1 MKRTLI
7 IDMSKNEGKEVFIK
21 GWVYTRRDHGKLI
34 FLDVR
39 DRSALLQAVVNPQ
52 VSQVAYDAAKNLKP
66 QYAIEAKGMVKKRPE
81 GAVNKE
87 LPTGTIELEVSSLV
101 VLSCASELPF
111 DMGGKS
117 LNLQL
122 PTLLDS
128 RSLTLR
134 HDAIR
139 PIFKVQEA
147 LMEGFRRAAQ
157 KLGCTEVFVPT
168 ISASS
173 TEGGAEVFRFPY
185 YKHEAFLIQSPQL
198 YKQIMV
204 GVFERVY
211 VVSHVYRAEP
221 SVTTRHLTES
231 IQLDLEIGFIDG
243 LNDLLDAMEGMY
255 KSMIFYAQ
263 DTCKQELKI
272 LGVAPSVIPD
282 TIPRLTLREAQ
293 KIICNRTGIDHTNE
307 LDLYSEDEKALGAWA
322 KEKHGSDLV
331 TVTHFPTKKR
341 AFYSMPDPKNPE
353 YSLSYDLLYKGV
365 EIASGAQRISDHKEL
380 VEAIEKRGLD
390 PQHFDMYLQA
400 FTYGLPPHG
409 GFSFGLERTTMKLL
423 NLANV
428 REASLFPR
436 DMERV
441 DKRLS
446 SGS

>member
-21 GWVYTRRDHGKLI
+21 GWVHTRRDRGKLI

-101 VLSCASELPF
+101 VLSCASEFPF

-122 PTLLDS
+122 PTLLDF

-185 YKHEAFLIQSPQL
+185 YEQEAFLIQSPQL

-204 GVFERVY
+204 PVFERVY
-211 VVSHVYRAEP
+211 VVSHAYRAEP
-221 SVTTRHLTES
+221 SVTTRHLSES
-231 IQLDLEIGFIDG
+231 IQLDCEFGFVDFEQLLDLLEII
-243 LNDLLDAMEGMY
+243 
-255 KSMIFYAQ
+255 
-263 DTCKQELKI
+263 
-272 LGVAPSVIPD
+272 GVAMLKTV
-282 TIPRLTLREAQ
+282 EE
-293 KIICNRTGIDHTNE
+293 KC
-307 LDLYSEDEKALGAWA
+307 SEIL
-322 KEKHGSDLV
+322 
-331 TVTHFPTKKR
+331 
-341 AFYSMPDPKNPE
+341 KN
-353 YSLSYDLLYKGV
+353 YGV
-365 EIASGAQRISDHKEL
+365 EKIA
-380 VEAIEKRGLD
+380 
-390 PQHFDMYLQA
+390 
-400 FTYGLPPHG
+400 
-409 GFSFGLERTTMKLL
+409 FGKI
-423 NLANV
+423 
-428 REASLFPR
+428 P
-436 DMERV
+436 
-441 DKRLS
+441 
-446 SGS
+446 